1 MAFDE
6 IAYKN
11 EFTRQAYD
19 RLSLVVP
26 KGKKAILKAY
36 AEKKGI
42 SVNALIVQSIEEYTG
57 ISLSK
62 D

>member
-6 IAYKN
+6 TAYKN
-11 EFTRQAYD
+11 EFARQTYD

-26 KGKKAILKAY
+26 KGKKAVLKAY

-42 SVNALIVQSIEEYTG
+42 SVNALIAQAIEEYTG
-57 ISLSK
+57 IPLSK